1 MIKRVSYSHCSLVE
15 SCPVRL
21 TRGAYCRYF
30 RQRSLTDLDESE
42 LHRLRMQG
50 CERMA
55 KLMID
60 SITSNDAYLF
70 TDVLLRR

>member
-1 MIKRVSYSHCSLVE
+1 V
-15 SCPVRL
+15 VRL
-21 TRGAYCRYF
+21 LTCVDGRYF
-30 RQRSLTDLDESE
+30 RERSLTDLDESE
-42 LHRLRMQG
+42 LNRLRMQG

-60 SITSNDAYLF
+60 SITNDDAYLF